1 MKNKCCHSFVLRKVD
16 LEQKKRKICKKC
28 GFIDYKSPKIVA
40 GSIIVKQGKY
50 LLCRR
55 AIHPGYGLWTLPSG
69 YLDENENPKHG
80 AIREAKEEVN
90 IKIKIQQLLAIYT
103 IKKRNIVQ
111 FMFLA
116 KQINKTFKPGIET
129 LEAKF
134 FDFKEIPWK
143 KIAFPSVSFTLR
155 YYYKN
160 KNKLK
165 NSPIFHDFNGD

>member
-1 MKNKCCHSFVLRKVD
+1 MIAVTPQIAVPIPIRAMSSFSLKNILC
-16 LEQKKRKICKKC
+16 KI
-28 GFIDYKSPKIVA
+28 
-40 GSIIVKQGKY
+40 
-50 LLCRR
+50 
-55 AIHPGYGLWTLPSG
+55 
-69 YLDENENPKHG
+69 NPKT
-80 AIREAKEEVN
+80 K
-90 IKIKIQQLLAIYT
+90 T